1 MYVNKITAFEKENQ
15 IPFFISSLQNK
26 YNKAQLQRASHSHLD
41 FQRHQTIINFLIN
54 ATGQ

>member
-1 MYVNKITAFEKENQ
+1 MLIKLQHLRKKTQ
-15 IPFFISSLQNK
+15 MPFFISSPQNK

-41 FQRHQTIINFLIN
+41 FQRHQTTINFAIN